1 MFLKLEGIQFNW
13 LMTFKSGRQRCR
25 KDQKCSKKIYNA
37 KVLDEYKANDPILD
51 IIPADIENH
60 ATIGDN
66 SKK

>member
-1 MFLKLEGIQFNW
+1 
-13 LMTFKSGRQRCR
+13 MTFKSGRQRCR

-37 KVLDEYKANDPILD
+37 KVLDEYKADDSILD

-66 SKK
+66 SNK